1 MAKTRQYNWRFYGKS
16 IQNPAIF
23 FWHKFFNRNAIVN
36 HFIFQYILTNNVSN
50 MSKTEK
56 KSGPKHERYVNREQ
70 DHKMNFEKMRK
81 QAASKF
87 GKSKEDA

>member
-1 MAKTRQYNWRFYGKS
+1 
-16 IQNPAIF
+16 
-23 FWHKFFNRNAIVN
+23 
-36 HFIFQYILTNNVSN
+36 

-56 KSGPKHERYVNREQ
+56 KSGPKDERYVNREQ